1 MSTPDNPLEVTLHHI
16 FEMFGITVAVSFCA
30 FRDDCLGVLAESTI
44 VGLLDTLEE
53 NLDEDQKDLALT

>member
-1 MSTPDNPLEVTLHHI
+1 
-16 FEMFGITVAVSFCA
+16 
-30 FRDDCLGVLAESTI
+30 VLAESTI